1 MCSPIAVVVAEVIQ
15 LWLGPM
21 VMVMVVVVVVDV
33 LFRILL
39 PLRKI
44 WIVIIDAS
52 LFLVILEDVT
62 FVLLILLYL
71 FVTPILQFNQH
82 LGTIVIVLRNG
93 GRIEGRVK
101 SSIVVVGGVQTP
113 VLGLRPVGAGDE
125 LGDRS
130 ERVQRLVDSVVALVA
145 EHHLR
150 LI

>member
-1 MCSPIAVVVAEVIQ
+1 
-15 LWLGPM
+15 
-21 VMVMVVVVVVDV
+21 MVVVVVVVVDM

-44 WIVIIDAS
+44 WVVIVDTS
-52 LFLVILEDVT
+52 LFLVILGDVI
-62 FVLLILLYL
+62 FILLTWPYL
-71 FVTPILQFNQH
+71 FVTPAPVQY

-113 VLGLRPVGAGDE
+113 VLRLRPVGAGDE

-145 EHHLR
+145 QHHLR

>member
-1 MCSPIAVVVAEVIQ
+1 MFSPIAVVVAEVIQ

-52 LFLVILEDVT
+52 LFLVILEDVMFT
-62 FVLLILLYL
+62 LVTQL
-71 FVTPILQFNQH
+71 FIFISLAVQY

-101 SSIVVVGGVQTP
+101 SSIVVVGGVQP
-113 VLGLRPVGAGDE
+113 SVLGLSPVGARDE

-130 ERVQRLVDSVVALVA
+130 ECIQRLVDSVVALVA